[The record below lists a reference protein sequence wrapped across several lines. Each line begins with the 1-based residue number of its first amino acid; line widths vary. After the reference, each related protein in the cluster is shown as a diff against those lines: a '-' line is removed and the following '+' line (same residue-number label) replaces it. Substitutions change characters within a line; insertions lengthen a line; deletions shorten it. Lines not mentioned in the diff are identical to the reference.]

1 MSVSA
6 GSSSG
11 STSGSGSP
19 GAVGPSGAFVRKAS
33 GLVRQASAF
42 DAFIFNVYFINI
54 GMGVAFLLLFYPFYP
69 GANLVLSTI
78 ACLILVLPTS
88 LLYVMF
94 MSAMPRS
101 GGDYVYVTRSLGP
114 ALGFMSNW
122 NWNMWNFYLMG
133 IAGAFLGLYGIS
145 GLFRVIAGYTHN
157 ASIANLADF
166 FTTSNGKFIA
176 SAALVVFLILLFAYG
191 HGLRAYF
198 RFQKATFYLA
208 TVAIAISLVALII
221 VGHDGFRNAFNSYV
235 GTFTSK
241 SDPYAEVLKAGA
253 FTPAPFSLGQSLLAV
268 TWAFLVLGFGIASAY
283 IGGEI
288 KMSSG
293 VFLRSVTG
301 SVVYSAL
308 WMAAIIAVFFWIVGD
323 KFLGNLGAAAPSA
336 VGLGFTP
343 TFAELGAMVSG
354 NIVLALIV
362 ALGFALWTYV
372 WMPGYILSWSRSILA
387 WSLDRL
393 VPAKLG
399 EVDPRRQAPIFG
411 LMVLLIGS
419 LVSCALYS
427 YTNLLTVLAGALGE
441 ALTFVMV
448 SFAGM
453 VFPYRQRQIWQSS
466 QYNQTVAGIP
476 LMTIVAVLSLAGM
489 IGIAV
494 ILILD
499 PNSGLFIQSQSGR
512 NNLIFTGATFISG
525 LVIYYIAKFVQQRRG
540 VDVTLAYREIPPE

>member
-6 GSSSG
+6 GSGSSA
-11 STSGSGSP
+11 T
-19 GAVGPSGAFVRKAS
+19 GPSGAFVRKAS
-33 GLVRQASAF
+33 GLVRQASAY

-69 GANLVLSTI
+69 GANLVVSTI

-88 LLYVMF
+88 VLYVMF

-114 ALGFMSNW
+114 ALGFVSNW

-145 GLFRVIAGYTHN
+145 GFFRVIAGFTHN
-157 ASIANLADF
+157 SSIASVADF
-166 FTTSNGKFIA
+166 FTTPNGKFLT
-176 SAALVVFLILLFAYG
+176 SAVLVVFLILLFAYG

-198 RFQKATFYLA
+198 RFQKVTFYLA
-208 TVAIAISLVALII
+208 SLAIAIGLIALII
-221 VGHDGFRNAFNSYV
+221 AGHDGFKSAFNSYV
-235 GTFTSK
+235 GTFTTS
-241 SDPYAEVLKAGA
+241 SDPYADIVKAGG
-253 FTPAPFSLGQSLLAV
+253 FTPAPFDMGQTLLAV
-268 TWAFLVLGFGIASAY
+268 TWAFLVLGFGLASAY

-308 WMAAIIAVFFWIVGD
+308 WMAAILAVFFWIVGD
-323 KFLGNLGAAAPSA
+323 NFLGNLAAAPAST

-354 NIVLALIV
+354 NIVFALIV
-362 ALGFALWTYV
+362 AIGFALWTYV

-399 EVDPRRQAPIFG
+399 EVDPRRQAPVFG
-411 LMVLLIGS
+411 LMVLLVGS

-441 ALTFVMV
+441 ALTFMMV

-489 IGIAV
+489 LGIAA

-499 PNSGLFIQSQSGR
+499 SNSGLWIQSQNGR
-512 NNLIFTGATFISG
+512 NNLIFTGATFLSG
-525 LVIYYIAKFVQQRRG
+525 IVVYYIAKFVQQRRG
-540 VDVTLAYREIPPE
+540 VDVTLAYHEIPPE